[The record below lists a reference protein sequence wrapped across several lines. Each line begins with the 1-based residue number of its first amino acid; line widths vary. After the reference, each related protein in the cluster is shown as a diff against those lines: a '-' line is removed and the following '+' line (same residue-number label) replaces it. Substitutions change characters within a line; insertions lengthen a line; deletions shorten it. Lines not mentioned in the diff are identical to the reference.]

1 MATFLNPQGVEVSQ
15 ADAMIGGT
23 LRPGF
28 KKILSDG
35 ESIHM
40 NIMMMDSL
48 RAPTINRPT
57 DRVRDMATAKLM
69 SSARYNGCTAM
80 IEAADSDNPSPP
92 SFKAHSPGDVSA
104 IIRNAR
110 YA

>member
-48 RAPTINRPT
+48 RAHTAHPTANR
-57 DRVRDMATAKLM
+57 VNDMATAKLM
-69 SSARYNGCTAM
+69 SAARYHGYTAM
-80 IEAADSDNPSPP
+80 IEAADGDNPSPP
-92 SFKAHSPGDVSA
+92 SFKAHSPSDVSA